1 MKRKIFG
8 SMNFLLKVVLVIC
21 ISKLIGKLTLFKYF
35 CDFFCRCFYKGIIIN

>member
-1 MKRKIFG
+1 MKRKTFG

-35 CDFFCRCFYKGIIIN
+35 CDFFVGVFIKVL